1 MGRNVIKAS
10 LELRSLVRHGR
21 TDTHFETPT
30 FLSQTVTPKTDEP
43 MIDTNLGKA
52 FPPAAVVIGY
62 IFVATGLFIA
72 FGNPVLGIG
81 LAAVG
86 AFGAFARTGVQIQPE
101 KKTYREYTSLFGV
114 AVGSWKPLEG
124 FADVAVLKKTL
135 KTTAYSRAN
144 RPATTGSN
152 DFFDVCMLDPTHR
165 KKQVVHRFTDKDLA
179 VKEGQSL
186 AQILNL
192 RDGPYDPQLSA
203 TSKAKRR

>member
-1 MGRNVIKAS
+1 
-10 LELRSLVRHGR
+10 
-21 TDTHFETPT
+21 
-30 FLSQTVTPKTDEP
+30 
-43 MIDTNLGKA
+43 MIDNDLGKA

-101 KKTYREYTSLFGV
+101 KKTYREYTALFGV
-114 AVGSWKPLEG
+114 AVGGWKPMED

-135 KTTAYSRAN
+135 TTTAYSRAN
-144 RPATTGSN
+144 RPVTTGSN

-165 KKQVVHRFTDKDLA
+165 QKQVIKRLTDKDLA
-179 VKEGQSL
+179 VKEARSL
-186 AQILNL
+186 ANLLNL
-192 RDGPYDPQLSA
+192 RYGPYDPQLSA
-203 TSKAKRR
+203 TSKAKRRWR